1 MLFWLAL
8 AILAICVIGGVA
20 YALVRGIQCYRE
32 AKRVGGVFGVEMERV
47 NAGTA
52 SIEVQL
58 RKADEARLRLQE
70 AADRLAVSR
79 AKLNVQ
85 VAAVR
90 EARAQVRRV
99 FWFVPG
105 I

>member
-8 AILAICVIGGVA
+8 AVLLVCVVVGIA
-20 YALVRGIQCYRE
+20 YAAVRGLRLYRE
-32 AKRVGGVFGVEMERV
+32 AKRVGGAFGAEMERV
-47 NAGTA
+47 NATTA
-52 SIEVQL
+52 RIEVQL
-58 RKADEARLRLQE
+58 RKADEARTRLE
-70 AADRLAVSR
+70 AAADRLAVSR
-79 AKLNVQ
+79 AQLNVQ
-85 VAAVR
+85 LAALS

>member
-1 MLFWLAL
+1 MTFWIAL
-8 AILAICVIGGVA
+8 AVLLIAVVVGTVFVVI
-20 YALVRGIQCYRE
+20 RGLQLYRE
-32 AKRVGGVFGVEMERV
+32 AKRVGGVLGAEVDRINV
-47 NAGTA
+47 SAA
-52 SIEVQL
+52 RIEVQL
-58 RKADEARLRLQE
+58 RKADEAKARLQE